1 MSTLHPDPEHPAPPP
16 RRRPLLDLLNLASL
30 TWAGMFAVVT
40 AVLVVVL
47 R

>member
-1 MSTLHPDPEHPAPPP
+1 MSALDLDPEQQPPP
-16 RRRPLLDLLNLASL
+16 RRGPLLDRLNIASL
-30 TWAGMFAVVT
+30 AWAGLFAVVT

>member
-1 MSTLHPDPEHPAPPP
+1 MSAVD
-16 RRRPLLDLLNLASL
+16 LDLENLPPTRRGPSFDRVNIASL
-30 TWAGMFAVVT
+30 AWAGVFAVVT